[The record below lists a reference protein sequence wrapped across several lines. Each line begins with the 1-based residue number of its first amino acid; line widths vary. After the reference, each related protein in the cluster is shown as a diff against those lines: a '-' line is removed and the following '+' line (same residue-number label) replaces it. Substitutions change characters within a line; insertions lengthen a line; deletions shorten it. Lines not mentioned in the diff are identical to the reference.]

1 MKKLKISEI
10 VFIAVIAAA
19 LGVFWWGYTFFY
31 DLLKPIL
38 KPLAMEN
45 LLSGIW
51 LMGAIFFPYI
61 IRKPGSALLGEMIAA
76 FIQGFIARWGITSLI
91 WGAAQAI
98 PVELFFLLLAYKY
111 WNWKV
116 LCIAGMISAVSSYFL
131 NYFWEGYHL
140 KEIEIYFLVVQFTT
154 FIISGA
160 VLAGLLSKWLADGLK
175 KTGVLNQFEIV
186 KQDIDK

>member
-10 VFIAVIAAA
+10 VFIAVVSAS

-98 PVELFFLLLAYKY
+98 PVEIFFLILAYKKWSLKY
-111 WNWKV
+111 LVIAGIISAISSYSLSFVWEKYYYLNWKFNLIQV
-116 LCIAGMISAVSSYFL
+116 I
-131 NYFWEGYHL
+131 
-140 KEIEIYFLVVQFTT
+140 T
-154 FIISGA
+154 FMVSGA
-160 VLAGLLSKWLADGLK
+160 ILAGVLSKWLADGLK

-186 KQDIDK
+186 KDDIG